1 MRRAL
6 KGVGQSSSGV
16 LFGNDN
22 SLLLAA
28 VLQKIGKAQSMLRQY
43 GQAIET
49 LEEALRIYR
58 VAEMR
63 GANEGSRI
71 SPSQED
77 VARIL
82 ENLGE
87 VMMISGDLTLAFSYY
102 TESLT
107 LLRSSSGN
115 NGNNDNPMDGIEVA
129 LVLGA
134 IGQVHL
140 RRGEFA
146 EAKVVLKECMRIFEK
161 NGVPISNRRVNV
173 IRSCLVDSELALVQS
188 ATSTLAGQRRELSS
202 SVPYY
207 ADKALSID
215 ELADSYRN
223 KGDFSGAIWF
233 YSEAL
238 AIRRKRLEQTMS
250 GGQRETE
257 IVDVG
262 RTLCNLAKLRRER
275 REFAAAQI
283 LFEEAR
289 LLYRS
294 VCLSLDHP
302 FHKDLVQD
310 MEMMRKT

>member
-71 SPSQED
+71 SPFQED

-161 NGVPISNRRVNV
+161 NGKRV
-173 IRSCLVDSELALVQS
+173 
-188 ATSTLAGQRRELSS
+188 
-202 SVPYY
+202 
-207 ADKALSID
+207 
-215 ELADSYRN
+215 
-223 KGDFSGAIWF
+223 
-233 YSEAL
+233 
-238 AIRRKRLEQTMS
+238 
-250 GGQRETE
+250 
-257 IVDVG
+257 
-262 RTLCNLAKLRRER
+262 
-275 REFAAAQI
+275 
-283 LFEEAR
+283 
-289 LLYRS
+289 
-294 VCLSLDHP
+294 
-302 FHKDLVQD
+302 
-310 MEMMRKT
+310 